1 MNSVNY
7 KFNPGEK
14 VFAVNRYPIGARIF
28 EGIITKVF
36 ITVSPFQDR
45 ERAATQTIK
54 ISYRI
59 SSMPLR
65 EFAESEVVETIEEA
79 QKIKN
84 DWVEKIRNGK
94 QQ

>member
-28 EGIITKVF
+28 EGIVTKVF
-36 ITVSPFQDR
+36 ITVYPFQDR
-45 ERAATQTIK
+45 ERAATQTVK
-54 ISYRI
+54 IAYRI

-65 EFAESEVVETIEEA
+65 EFSETEVVETIEEA

-84 DWVEKIRNGK
+84 DWVEKIRNG

>member
-28 EGIITKVF
+28 EGIVTKVF
-36 ITVSPFQDR
+36 ITVSPFQDM
-45 ERAATQTIK
+45 ERAATQTIN
-54 ISYRI
+54 IGYRI

-65 EFAESEVVETIEEA
+65 EFSETEIVETIEEA

-84 DWVEKIRNGK
+84 DWVEKIRNG

>member
-7 KFNPGEK
+7 KFKPGEK

-28 EGIITKVF
+28 EGIVIKVF

-45 ERAATQTIK
+45 ERAATQTIS

-65 EFAESEVVETIEEA
+65 EFAESEVVETIEKA

-84 DWVEKIRNGK
+84 DWIEKIQNDK